1 MNRNDFMI
9 LPSKHFLLSRFRAL
23 TRALADNLR
32 SKESQDMTRK
42 LEENI
47 KERLGE
53 DCQVNM
59 LTPVL

>member
-1 MNRNDFMI
+1 MTSWFY
-9 LPSKHFLLSRFRAL
+9 LPPLTIFLLSRFRAL

-59 LTPVL
+59 LAPVL